1 MEKISL
7 QKYFTDCGIMS
18 RRAAEAEIEA
28 GKVMLKNMASGEQ
41 QLLSVEEVIAL
52 VK

>member
-1 MEKISL
+1 
-7 QKYFTDCGIMS
+7 
-18 RRAAEAEIEA
+18 
-28 GKVMLKNMASGEQ
+28 VMLKNMASGEQ